1 MKTKLNSL
9 TLVAAGLALLCAT
22 PVNLRAATITVTST
36 NDSGSGSLRAA
47 LAGANNG
54 DIIDATAVAGN
65 ITLTSGEL
73 SISRSVTL
81 LGPGP
86 AALTVSGNH
95 ASRVFNVTG
104 ANVTI
109 QGLTIANGQ
118 TAGLDPGM
126 GINAEGGAGS
136 VVTVRDC
143 VVTHNGTLYRGG
155 GIYNHP
161 GVTMTV
167 SNCTVN
173 GNNAGGS
180 GGGIYNEHGT
190 LSVANSTLSGNSAGT
205 SSYGGGGGIYNDGA
219 YGSATLTL
227 NASTLSG
234 NSSGYVAGGV
244 YNDGTSGSAMLTL
257 TACTL
262 NNNSASGSY
271 GGGIYNEA
279 YPSGSASVTVN
290 TCTFTG
296 NSASGGGGIQN
307 GFMGN
312 AALKVNACTF
322 SSNSANVG
330 SAIFNYNSSGKTVTL
345 EIGNTIL
352 NQPSGTGQSI
362 NNTSGTVTSRG
373 YNLSSDD
380 GGNVLNAATD
390 QHYTDPKLGPLQ
402 NNGGPTFTHALSP
415 GSPAIDKGKTNAVTG
430 LVSST
435 DQRGLPRPVDFAP
448 VANASGGDG
457 SDIGAFEMQDWI
469 MTVTNTADSGPGT
482 LRNVLAGTINGAI
495 IDATGIAGTITL
507 TSGELAVP
515 LSVTILGPGPAVLT
529 VSGNLASRVFNLTG
543 TNVTIDG
550 LTIANGQSALN
561 GAGINAGGGP
571 GSVVTVRDCIVTN
584 NSTTVDGGGIYNNAS
599 VMMAITNCII
609 SGNHASAWGGGIYNH
624 GESGRPAVMTIS
636 ASTLSGN
643 SAASGGGILNF
654 GWSGGATLTVN
665 ACTISSNSASSEQ
678 GGGGIYNVGDYSG
691 NASVMVHACTF
702 SGNSAMFGGGIL
714 NEGYAGTAIVQVGDT
729 ILSRGAPGENLYN
742 FYGLIVSAGYNLS
755 SDSGS
760 GLLIATGD
768 QINTDPKLGPL
779 QGNGGLTPTHAL
791 RAGSPAIDKGKRDA
805 IPALARDTDQRG
817 LDRLV
822 DNPFLANAT
831 GGDGSDIG
839 AFEVPGSGGYDTDAD
854 GLPDFWELA
863 CFGNLDWSATDD
875 PDHDGQN
882 NGQEYL
888 ADTSPVDANDYLHI
902 TSFTRSGTYNVLRW
916 SSKLT
921 RLYQVQRCASLDGS
935 SPWDTIIT
943 SDVPGWNNVG
953 FDNANPQYFYRIRVM
968 QPWSS

>member
-1 MKTKLNSL
+1 MKIQLHSL
-9 TLVAAGLALLCAT
+9 ALPAASLLLLCAT
-22 PVNLRAATITVTST
+22 PVHLPATTLYVTST
-36 NDSGSGSLRAA
+36 NDSGAGSLRAT
-47 LAGANNG
+47 LAGATNG
-54 DIIDATAVAGN
+54 DIIDATAVAGT

-73 SISRSVTL
+73 PVPQSVTL
-81 LGPGP
+81 HGPGP

-104 ANVTI
+104 TNVTI

-118 TAGLDPGM
+118 TAGIDPGM
-126 GINAEGGAGS
+126 GINAEGSAGS
-136 VVTVRDC
+136 VITVRDC
-143 VVTHNGTLYRGG
+143 VVAHNSTLYKGG

-167 SNCTVN
+167 SNCTVSD
-173 GNNAGGS
+173 NNAGAS
-180 GGGIYNEHGT
+180 GGGIYNERGT
-190 LSVANSTLSGNSAGT
+190 LAVANSKLSGNSAGT
-205 SSYGGGGGIYNDGA
+205 SSYGGGGGVYNDGA
-219 YGSATLTL
+219 YGGATLAI

-244 YNDGTSGSAMLTL
+244 CNDGTSGSATLTL
-257 TACTL
+257 NACTL
-262 NNNSASGSY
+262 NNNSAAGSY

-279 YPSGSASVTVN
+279 YPSGSASLTVN

-322 SSNSANVG
+322 SGNSANTG
-330 SAIFNYNSSGKTVTL
+330 SAIFNYNSSAKTVTL
-345 EIGNTIL
+345 EIGDTIL
-352 NQPSGTGQSI
+352 NQPGATGQSI

-390 QHYTDPKLGPLQ
+390 RKYTDPKLGPLQ
-402 NNGGPTFTHALSP
+402 DNGGPTFTHALSP

-469 MTVTNTADSGPGT
+469 MTVTNTADSGQGT
-482 LRNVLAGTINGAI
+482 LRNVLAGAINGAV
-495 IDATGIAGTITL
+495 IDATGVAGTITL

-515 LSVTILGPGPAVLT
+515 LSVTILGPGPTGLT
-529 VSGNLASRVFNLTG
+529 VSGNHASRVFNITG

-550 LTIANGQSALN
+550 LTIANGQSTLN
-561 GAGINAGGGP
+561 GAGINAGGSP

-584 NSTTVDGGGIYNNAS
+584 NTTTVDGGGIYNNAS

-609 SGNHASAWGGGIYNH
+609 SGNHAGAWGGGIYNH
-624 GESGRPAVMTIS
+624 GESGRTAVMTIS

-643 SAASGGGILNF
+643 SAGSGGGIINF
-654 GWSGGATLTVN
+654 AWSGSATLTVN

-691 NASVMVHACTF
+691 NANLTVSACTF

-714 NEGYAGTAIVQVGDT
+714 NEGYAGTAIVQIGDT
-729 ILSRGAPGENLYN
+729 ILSRGAPGENIYS
-742 FYGLIVSAGYNLS
+742 FYGIIVSAGYNLS

-760 GLLIATGD
+760 GFLIATGD

-779 QGNGGLTPTHAL
+779 LGNGGLTPTHAL

-817 LDRLV
+817 LGRPV
-822 DNPFLANAT
+822 DNPYLANAT

-839 AFEVPGSGGYDTDAD
+839 AFEVPGSGGDDTDAD

-863 CFGNLDWSATDD
+863 CFGNLNWSADDD

-882 NGQEYL
+882 NWQEWQ
-888 ADTSPVDANDYLHI
+888 ADTSPADRNDYLHI
-902 TSFTRSGTYNVLRW
+902 TSFTRTGTYNTLW
-916 SSKLT
+916 WTSKPT
-921 RLYQVQRCASLDGS
+921 RLYQVERCATLGAS
-935 SPWDTIIT
+935 SPWETVFT
-943 SDVPGWNNVG
+943 STMPGWNNVG
-953 FDNANPQYFYRIRVM
+953 FDSTGPQYFYRVRAI
-968 QPWSS
+968 QPQ

>member
-1 MKTKLNSL
+1 MKIQLGSPAL
-9 TLVAAGLALLCAT
+9 AAAGLALLCAT
-22 PVNLRAATITVTST
+22 PVHLPAATLYVTST
-36 NDSGSGSLRAA
+36 NDSGAGSLRAT
-47 LAGANNG
+47 LAGATNG
-54 DIIDATAVAGN
+54 DIIDATAVTGT
-65 ITLTSGEL
+65 ITLTGGEL
-73 SISRSVTL
+73 SIPQSVTL
-81 LGPGP
+81 HGPSP
-86 AALTVSGNH
+86 ATLTISGNH

-104 ANVTI
+104 TNVTI

-118 TAGLDPGM
+118 TAGIDPGM
-126 GINAEGGAGS
+126 GINAESSAGS

-143 VVTHNGTLYRGG
+143 VVTHNSTMYKGG

-167 SNCTVN
+167 SNCMVT
-173 GNNAGGS
+173 GNNAGAS
-180 GGGIYNEHGT
+180 GGGIYNEQGT
-190 LSVANSTLSGNSAGT
+190 LSVANSTLSGNSSGT
-205 SSYGGGGGIYNDGA
+205 SSYGQGGGIYNDGA
-219 YGSATLTL
+219 YGSATLTI

-234 NSSGYVAGGV
+234 NSSGYGAGGV
-244 YNDGTSGSAMLTL
+244 YNDGTSGSATLTL
-257 TACTL
+257 IACTL
-262 NNNSASGSY
+262 NNNSAPGSY

-279 YPSGSASVTVN
+279 YPSGSASLTVN

-322 SSNSANVG
+322 SANSANVG

-345 EIGNTIL
+345 EIGDTIL

-390 QHYTDPKLGPLQ
+390 QHYLDPKLGPLQ
-402 NNGGPTFTHALSP
+402 NNGGPTFTHAFSP

-435 DQRGLPRPVDFAP
+435 DQRGLSRPVDFASA
-448 VANASGGDG
+448 VNASGGDG

-482 LRNVLAGTINGAI
+482 LRNALAGAINGAI

-515 LSVTILGPGPAVLT
+515 QSVTILGPGPAVLT
-529 VSGNLASRVFNLTG
+529 VNGNHATRVFNLTC

-561 GAGINAGGGP
+561 GAGINAGGSP
-571 GSVVTVRDCIVTN
+571 GSVVTVRNCVVTN

-624 GESGRPAVMTIS
+624 GESGRTAVMTIS

-643 SAASGGGILNF
+643 SAGSGGGIINF
-654 GWSGGATLTVN
+654 GWSAGATLTVN

-691 NASVMVHACTF
+691 NANLTVNACTF

-714 NEGYAGTAIVQVGDT
+714 IEGYAGTAIVQIGDT
-729 ILSRGAPGENLYN
+729 ILSRGVPGENIYSFFGTIL
-742 FYGLIVSAGYNLS
+742 SAGYNLS

-760 GLLIATGD
+760 GFLIATGD
-768 QINTDPKLGPL
+768 QINTDPMLGPL

-791 RAGSPAIDKGKRDA
+791 RVSSPAIDKGKRDA
-805 IPALARDTDQRG
+805 VPALARDTDQRG
-817 LDRLV
+817 LGRPV
-822 DNPFLANAT
+822 DNPYLANAT

-863 CFGNLDWSATDD
+863 CFGNLSQSATDD
-875 PDHDGQN
+875 PDRDGQN
-882 NGQEYL
+882 NWLEWQ
-888 ADTSPVDANDYLHI
+888 ADTSPMDGNDYLHI
-902 TSFTRSGTYNVLRW
+902 TSFTRNGTHNTLAW
-916 SSKLT
+916 TSKPT
-921 RLYQVQRCASLDGS
+921 RLYRVERCATLGAP
-935 SPWDTIIT
+935 SPWETVLT
-943 SDVPGWNNVG
+943 STMPGWNNVG
-953 FDNANPQYFYRIRVM
+953 FDDPGPRYFYRIRAI
-968 QPWSS
+968 QPQ

>member
-1 MKTKLNSL
+1 MKIKFNSL

-22 PVNLRAATITVTST
+22 PVNLRSATLYVSST
-36 NDSGSGSLRAA
+36 DDSGPGSLRAA
-47 LAGANNG
+47 LASATNG
-54 DIIDATAVAGN
+54 DIIDATDVSGA
-65 ITLTSGEL
+65 ILLTSGQL
-73 SISRSVTL
+73 AVPNSVTI

-86 AALTVSGNH
+86 ATLTVSGNH

-104 ANVTI
+104 TNVTI
-109 QGLTIANGQ
+109 SGLRIADGQ
-118 TAGLDPGM
+118 TADLDSGM
-126 GINAEGGAGS
+126 GINAGGSPGS

-143 VVTHNGTLYRGG
+143 VVANNSTTYNGG
-155 GIYNHP
+155 GIYNNP
-161 GVTMTV
+161 GVTMTI
-167 SNCTVN
+167 SNCTVS
-173 GNNAGGS
+173 GNSAGAS
-180 GGGIYNEHGT
+180 GGGIDNDRAT
-190 LSVANSTLSGNSAGT
+190 LIVINSTLSGNSAGS
-205 SSYGGGGGIYNDGA
+205 SSYGQGGGIYNDGS
-219 YGSATLTL
+219 YGSATLTV
-227 NASTLSG
+227 NASILNNNTCP
-234 NSSGYVAGGV
+234 YGGGGI
-244 YNDGTSGSAMLTL
+244 NNNGGSGSATL
-257 TACTL
+257 TINASTL
-262 NNNSASGSY
+262 NNNSAPGSY
-271 GGGIYNEA
+271 GGGIDNEA

-296 NSASGGGGIQN
+296 NTASGGGGIQN

-322 SSNSANVG
+322 SANSANVG

-345 EIGNTIL
+345 EIGDTIL
-352 NQPSGTGQSI
+352 NQPGATGQSI

-380 GGNVLNAATD
+380 GGNVLNAGTD
-390 QHYTDPKLGPLQ
+390 QHYLDPKLGPLQ

-482 LRNVLAGTINGAI
+482 LRNVLAGAINGAT

-624 GESGRPAVMTIS
+624 GESGRTAVMTIS

-643 SAASGGGILNF
+643 SAASGGGIINF

-691 NASVMVHACTF
+691 NASVTVHACTF

-714 NEGYAGTAIVQVGDT
+714 NEGYAGTAIVQIGDT
-729 ILSRGAPGENLYN
+729 ILSRVAPGENIYN

-760 GLLIATGD
+760 GFLIATGD
-768 QINTDPKLGPL
+768 QINTDPMLGPL
-779 QGNGGLTPTHAL
+779 QDNGGLTPTHAL

-822 DNPFLANAT
+822 DNPFRANAT

-839 AFEVPGSGGYDTDAD
+839 AFEVPGSGGYDTDGD

-863 CFGNLDWSATDD
+863 CFGNLGWSATDD
-875 PDHDGQN
+875 PDHDGQS
-882 NGQEYL
+882 NGQEWL

-902 TSFTRSGTYNVLRW
+902 TSFSRSGTYNVLRW
-916 SSKLT
+916 TSKLT

-935 SPWDTIIT
+935 SAWDTIIT

-953 FDNANPQYFYRIRVM
+953 FDNTGPWYFYRIRVR
-968 QPWSS
+968 QP